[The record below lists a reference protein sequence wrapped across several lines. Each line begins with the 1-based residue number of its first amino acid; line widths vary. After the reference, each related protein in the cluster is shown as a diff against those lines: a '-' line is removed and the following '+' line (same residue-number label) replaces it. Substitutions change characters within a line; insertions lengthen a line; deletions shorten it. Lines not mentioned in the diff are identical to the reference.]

1 MRASLHPRVAPGGGR
16 AAAAVL
22 LSGLVLAGCAMFQE
36 AGPPIPCPR
45 AVTVAD
51 AASLT
56 RFDGTGRDLTDV
68 LFEAEIAQI
77 ASACEYDDGAVDVT
91 VQVQFVALRGPAD
104 QQRRGDFDYFVA
116 IADAGQT
123 ILARESFDA
132 TIEFPGNKTQAGV
145 VEELEQHIPL
155 RADEP
160 GAGYVIYVGFVLT
173 PDELAFNRQNSR

>member
-1 MRASLHPRVAPGGGR
+1 MANPRAAPGAGGT
-16 AAAAVL
+16 AAALL
-22 LSGLVLAGCAMFQE
+22 LSGLVLAGCALFQE
-36 AGPPIPCPR
+36 AGPPLPCPR

-56 RFDGTGRDLTDV
+56 RFDGAGRDLTDV

-91 VQVQFVALRGPAD
+91 VQIQFVAQRGPAD
-104 QQRRGDFDYFVA
+104 QERRGDFDYFVA
-116 IADAGQT
+116 IADAGHE
-123 ILARESFDA
+123 ILVRESFDA

-155 RADEP
+155 AADEP

-173 PDELAFNRQNSR
+173 PDEVAYNRQNAR

>member
-1 MRASLHPRVAPGGGR
+1 VPGWGR
-16 AAAAVL
+16 ATGAL
-22 LSGLVLAGCAMFQE
+22 LLAGLALAGCMQD
-36 AGPPIPCPR
+36 AGPPLPCPR

-77 ASACEYDDGAVDVT
+77 ASACEYDEGVVDVT
-91 VQVQFVALRGPAD
+91 VQVQFVAQRGPAD
-104 QQRRGDFDYFVA
+104 QQRRGDFAYFVA
-116 IADAGQT
+116 IADGEQT

-132 TIEFPGNKTQAGV
+132 MIEFPGNRTRAGV

-160 GAGYVIYVGFVLT
+160 GAGYVIYVGFELT
-173 PDELAFNRQNSR
+173 PDELAYNRQRSR

>member
-16 AAAAVL
+16 AAAVLL
-22 LSGLVLAGCAMFQE
+22 LSGLVLAACTMFQE

-56 RFDGTGRDLTDV
+56 RFDDAGRDLTDV

-77 ASACEYDDGAVDVT
+77 ASACEYDEGAVDVT

-104 QQRRGDFDYFVA
+104 RERRGDFAYFVA

-123 ILARESFDA
+123 ILVRESF
-132 TIEFPGNKTQAGV
+132 
-145 VEELEQHIPL
+145 
-155 RADEP
+155 
-160 GAGYVIYVGFVLT
+160 
-173 PDELAFNRQNSR
+173 

>member
-16 AAAAVL
+16 AAGALL

-36 AGPPIPCPR
+36 AGPPLPCPR
-45 AVTVAD
+45 TVTVAD
-51 AASLT
+51 AARLT
-56 RFDGTGRDLTDV
+56 RFDDAGHDLTDV

-77 ASACEYDDGAVDVT
+77 ASACEYDEGAVDVT
-91 VQVQFVALRGPAD
+91 VQVQFVA
-104 QQRRGDFDYFVA
+104 QRDRRTDAAVISTTVA

-123 ILARESFDA
+123 ILVRESFDA

-155 RADEP
+155 GADEP

-173 PDELAFNRQNSR
+173 PDEVAYNRQNSR

>member
-1 MRASLHPRVAPGGGR
+1 MANPRAAPGAGGT
-16 AAAAVL
+16 AAALL
-22 LSGLVLAGCAMFQE
+22 LSGLVLAGCTLFQE
-36 AGPPIPCPR
+36 AGPPMPCPR

-56 RFDGTGRDLTDV
+56 RFDGAGRDLTDV

-91 VQVQFVALRGPAD
+91 VQIQFVAQRGPAD
-104 QQRRGDFDYFVA
+104 QERRGDFDYFVA

-155 RADEP
+155 AADEP

-173 PDELAFNRQNSR
+173 PDEVAYNRQNSR